1 MIAALSRPSV
11 VKYRVSLTAWE
22 QAMNTEGRNAGDPGP
37 ARSWTI
43 RPMSVADLPAVRE
56 LWKVTPGVGTSPSD
70 SVEGLSKILA
80 RNPQL
85 SQVAV
90 DGQGRLIGAVLC
102 GHDAARGYIRHLAVA
117 AGCRGQ
123 GLGRELVERC
133 LEGLRALGLYKCTI
147 FVLADNP
154 RGRVFW
160 ERGGWKGRPDLQVM
174 QMTLRDD
181 PME

>member
-1 MIAALSRPSV
+1 MH
-11 VKYRVSLTAWE
+11 T
-22 QAMNTEGRNAGDPGP
+22 QGRIAGDRGPG
-37 ARSWTI
+37 RSWTI
-43 RPMSVADLPAVRE
+43 RPMGVADLAAVRE
-56 LWKVTPGVGTSPSD
+56 LWKMTPGVGTSPSD
-70 SVEGLSKILA
+70 SVEGLTAILA

-90 DGQGRLIGAVLC
+90 DADGRLIGAVLC

-123 GLGRELVERC
+123 GIGRGLVGRC

-154 RGRVFW
+154 QGRVFW
-160 ERGGWKGRPDLQVM
+160 EHGGWSGRPDLQVM
-174 QMTLRDD
+174 QMTLREG
-181 PME
+181 PPE